1 MLRARSRPRRAI
13 PRRARGKNQHVSAR
27 RVEKD
32 TLGSI
37 EVDADRLWGAQT
49 ERARRNFPAGP
60 PMPIAVI
67 RAIARVKGA
76 AAQVNAEL
84 GLLEPRLAE
93 AIAAAAAEVVDGRL
107 DEHFP
112 LTVWQSG
119 SGTQTHMNVN
129 EVVAHRAGQLLGGA
143 AVHPNDHVNRSQ
155 STNDVFPTAMSIA
168 ALEALAPLCD
178 QARRLGDALAA
189 HAAAWTDIV
198 KIGRTHLMD
207 ATPLTL
213 GQEASGWAA
222 VVGAGLAAVEAA
234 LPPLHELAIGGTA
247 VGTGINAPADF
258 GERVAARLATATAL
272 PLRVAGNRFA
282 ALAHHHAHAH
292 AHAALRTLA
301 AGLIKVANDVR
312 WLGSGP
318 RAGLA
323 ELRLP
328 ANEPGSSIMPG
339 KVNPTQAES
348 LVMACM
354 RVLGND
360 VTVGLAAASGNF
372 ELNVAKP
379 LLAATLIDSAE
390 ALAGN
395 LRGFRELCVAG
406 LEPDAARIRAHV
418 EASLMLVTALTPAIG
433 YDRAAQAAKLAH
445 ARGISLREAVTEL
458 GLMTA
463 EEFDRAVRPED
474 MVHPR

>member
-1 MLRARSRPRRAI
+1 MSPT
-13 PRRARGKNQHVSAR
+13 

-32 TLGSI
+32 TLGTI

-49 ERARRNFPAGP
+49 ERARRNFPPGP
-60 PMPIAVI
+60 PMPIAVV
-67 RAIARVKGA
+67 RAIARIKWA

-84 GLLEPRLAE
+84 GLLEPAVAE
-93 AIAAAAAEVVDGRL
+93 AIAAAAAEVVDGRH
-107 DEHFP
+107 DDHFP
-112 LTVWQSG
+112 LTIWQSG
-119 SGTQTHMNVN
+119 SGTQTNMNVN
-129 EVVAHRAGQLLGGA
+129 EVVARRAGQLLGA
-143 AVHPNDHVNRSQ
+143 DVHPNDQVNRSQ

-168 ALEALAPLCD
+168 AVEALLPLCE
-178 QARRLGDALAA
+178 QAARLRDALAA
-189 HAAAWTDIV
+189 HAAAWADIV

-222 VVGAGLAAVEAA
+222 VVGDGLAAVEAA
-234 LPPLHELAIGGTA
+234 LAPLHELAIGGTA
-247 VGTGINAPADF
+247 VGTGINAPPEF
-258 GERVAARLATATAL
+258 GARMAARLAAATGL
-272 PLRVAGNRFA
+272 PLRPAANRFA

-301 AGLIKVANDVR
+301 TGLIKVANDVR
-312 WLGSGP
+312 WLVSGP

-348 LVMACM
+348 LLMACM

-360 VTVGLAAASGNF
+360 VTVAVAAASGNF

-379 LLAATLIDSAE
+379 LLAATLIESAD
-390 ALAGN
+390 ALTGN

-406 LEPDAARIRAHV
+406 LEPDAARIRAGV
-418 EASLMLVTALTPAIG
+418 DASLMLVTALTPAIG
-433 YDRAAQAAKLAH
+433 YDRAAKAAVLAQ
-445 ARGISLREAVTEL
+445 ARGLSLRDAVVEL